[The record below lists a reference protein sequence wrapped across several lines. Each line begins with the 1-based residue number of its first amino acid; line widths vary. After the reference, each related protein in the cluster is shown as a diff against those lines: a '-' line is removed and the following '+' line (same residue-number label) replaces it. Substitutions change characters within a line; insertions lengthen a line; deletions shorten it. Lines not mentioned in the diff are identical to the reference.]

1 MCDSKGKDFIKKMG
15 IVLENL
21 PFLLE
26 GAYYTLLITI
36 VSMFFGSII
45 AIITAIARLKG
56 NRLIR
61 WIARAYVS
69 IIRGTPTLVQII
81 IIYYGLAD
89 YGIKLEP
96 LMAAY
101 ISLSI
106 SIGAYLS
113 ETLRGALLSIPNGQ
127 MEAAYASGMTPSQ
140 TMRRIIIPQALR
152 IAIPPAGNT
161 FIGMLKETSLV
172 SVITVT
178 ELLRSADLLIA
189 QYYIYMPFYLAI
201 ALMYWIMSTGFS
213 YILERWEKRLSV
225 YL

>member
-1 MCDSKGKDFIKKMG
+1 ME
-15 IVLENL
+15 IVLKNL

-45 AIITAIARLKG
+45 AIITALARLKG

>member
-1 MCDSKGKDFIKKMG
+1 MG
-15 IVLENL
+15 IVLKNL

-189 QYYIYMPFYLAI
+189 QYYIYMPFYVAI

>member
-1 MCDSKGKDFIKKMG
+1 MG

-61 WIARAYVS
+61 WIARAYVL

-89 YGIKLEP
+89 YGIKLQP

-161 FIGMLKETSLV
+161 FIGMLKENSLV

-213 YILERWEKRLSV
+213 YLLERWEKRLSV

>member
-1 MCDSKGKDFIKKMG
+1 ME

-26 GAYYTLLITI
+26 GAYYTLLITV

-56 NRLIR
+56 NKLIR

-81 IIYYGLAD
+81 IVYYGLVD

-113 ETLRGALLSIPNGQ
+113 ETLRGALLSIPKGQ
-127 MEAAYASGMTPSQ
+127 MEAAYASGMTPWQ

-213 YILERWEKRLSV
+213 YPPRKMGKTPICIFISKA
-225 YL
+225 

>member
-1 MCDSKGKDFIKKMG
+1 MG

-26 GAYYTLLITI
+26 GAYYTLLITV

-127 MEAAYASGMTPSQ
+127 MEAAYASGMTPRQ
-140 TMRRIIIPQALR
+140 TMRRIIIPQALQNCNPASREYFYWNAKRNFSCFRYYRYR
-152 IAIPPAGNT
+152 I
-161 FIGMLKETSLV
+161 
-172 SVITVT
+172 T
-178 ELLRSADLLIA
+178 EIS
-189 QYYIYMPFYLAI
+189 
-201 ALMYWIMSTGFS
+201 
-213 YILERWEKRLSV
+213 
-225 YL
+225 

>member
-1 MCDSKGKDFIKKMG
+1 
-15 IVLENL
+15 
-21 PFLLE
+21 
-26 GAYYTLLITI
+26 
-36 VSMFFGSII
+36 
-45 AIITAIARLKG
+45 
-56 NRLIR
+56 
-61 WIARAYVS
+61 
-69 IIRGTPTLVQII
+69 
-81 IIYYGLAD
+81 
-89 YGIKLEP
+89 
-96 LMAAY
+96 MAAY

-189 QYYIYMPFYLAI
+189 QYYIYMPFYVAI

-213 YILERWEKRLSV
+213 LYPRKMGKAPICISIRA
-225 YL
+225 

>member
-1 MCDSKGKDFIKKMG
+1 MEI
-15 IVLENL
+15 ILENL
-21 PFLLE
+21 PFLLK
-26 GAYYTLLITI
+26 GAYYTLLITV
-36 VSMFFGSII
+36 VSMIFGSII
-45 AIITAIARLKG
+45 AVITAIARLKG
-56 NRLIR
+56 NKLIR

-81 IIYYGLAD
+81 IVYYGLVD

-113 ETLRGALLSIPNGQ
+113 ETLRGALLSIPEGQ
-127 MEAAYASGMTPSQ
+127 MEAAYASGMSSWQ

-178 ELLRSADLLIA
+178 ELLRAAELLIA

-201 ALMYWIMSTGFS
+201 AVMYWIMSTGFS
-213 YILERWEKRLSV
+213 YLLERWERRLSV

>member
-1 MCDSKGKDFIKKMG
+1 MG

-89 YGIKLEP
+89 YGIKLQP

-127 MEAAYASGMTPSQ
+127 TEAAYASGMTPSQ